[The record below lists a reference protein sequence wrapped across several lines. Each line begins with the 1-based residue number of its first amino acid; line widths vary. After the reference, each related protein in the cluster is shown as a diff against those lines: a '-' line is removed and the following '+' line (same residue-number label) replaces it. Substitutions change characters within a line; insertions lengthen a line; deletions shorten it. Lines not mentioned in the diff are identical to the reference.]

1 MTTKPDPV
9 QALTLKL
16 GAVCEGEEP
25 SVVLG
30 SLVTVF
36 ACLTAPVD
44 EETFKKSVDFFND
57 AVSDVRK
64 ELHKVVDETPQ

>member
-1 MTTKPDPV
+1 MANGEQIKK
-9 QALTLKL
+9 LTVKL

-25 SVVLG
+25 AVVLA

-44 EETFKKSVDFFND
+44 DEQFNKAVEFFNSS
-57 AVSDVRK
+57 VGGVREDLLKADK
-64 ELHKVVDETPQ
+64 EEKPQ